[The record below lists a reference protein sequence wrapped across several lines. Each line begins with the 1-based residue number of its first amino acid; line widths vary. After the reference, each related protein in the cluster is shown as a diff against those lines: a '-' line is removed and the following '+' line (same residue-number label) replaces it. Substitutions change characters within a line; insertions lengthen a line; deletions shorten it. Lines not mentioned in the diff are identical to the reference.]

1 MHTAPPAETVD
12 GAFLSRRL
20 GRRRAYNAC
29 MRTLSSTQQKSLA
42 LAIVVTVLLAVAFL
56 FGGNSGVREL
66 FSDETLAANH
76 LEDVEHDPDGPGTIS
91 DGLRHEVPVR
101 MQEATVVRVVD
112 GDTLVVSVGGTEQ
125 KVRLIGIN
133 APESVASDP
142 SRNTEEGSIAAD
154 YLKSAVQP
162 GQTVFLQ
169 RDTSD
174 TDDYGRLLR
183 YVWLERP
190 DAVAGLT
197 DPETVRTSMLNA
209 KILDE
214 GYAVAHKYKPDD
226 AYFELFK
233 SYQLEA
239 LHAERG
245 LWVRGV
251 DWSQG
256 I

>member
-1 MHTAPPAETVD
+1 MADADSGALSSQCRTVP
-12 GAFLSRRL
+12 
-20 GRRRAYNAC
+20 RAYNAG
-29 MRTLSSTQQKSLA
+29 MRTLSPTKQKSLA
-42 LAIVVTVLLAVAFL
+42 LAVVAMVLLAAVFF
-56 FGGNSGVREL
+56 FGEGSGTREL
-66 FSDETLAANH
+66 FSDETLSANH
-76 LEDVEHDPDGPGTIS
+76 LEDVEHDSDEPGTVS
-91 DGLRHEVPVR
+91 DGLRHEVPSSL
-101 MQEATVVRVVD
+101 QEAVVVRVVD
-112 GDTLVVSVGGTEQ
+112 GDTIVVSVDGAEE

-133 APESVASDP
+133 APESVASDE
-142 SRNTEEGSIAAD
+142 SRNTEEGARASSFLA
-154 YLKSAVQP
+154 SAIQP
-162 GQTVFLQ
+162 GQVVYLQ

-190 DAVAGLT
+190 DTLAGLT
-197 DPETVRTSMLNA
+197 DPDTVRANMLNA
-209 KILDE
+209 VILDE

-239 LHAERG
+239 LHAECG
-245 LWVRGV
+245 LWANGV